1 MLDEKTETA
10 ITITSAKVDLDKV
23 PILIATYLPVEIC
36 VYYQVVPVN
45 IDGALLILGMVDQ
58 GDLAA
63 LDYVGKMLAFSQLEI
78 HVFPL
83 SFEEHQELIAYYF
96 NNPPTPAQIAAYKP
110 SKEETGETTTFA
122 VDDCSDESNEESVEA
137 ETSPEPASPSDS
149 AESVQQLLN
158 SILRRALDENA
169 DRIFIEINDDG
180 SCRVRYRQKGILRD
194 LFKDLS
200 NNIRTQLII
209 NLKAMLGMDSDSQ
222 ERQSAAVEKI
232 YRGQSLVL
240 QMRIVVHQDKEGA
253 ILNILQGV
261 ALDKYQQQQNQRRV
275 TETLAAIE
283 RAQQELD
290 LLHLSLKDTVEKVEH
305 YSGQIQPEWSN
316 VAPSL
321 EALMQK
327 MRQIHQ
333 LQEAWVNMQKS

>member
-1 MLDEKTETA
+1 MLDEKTESA
-10 ITITSAKVDLDKV
+10 ITITSAKVDLDRV

-63 LDYVGKMLAFSQLEI
+63 LEYVGKMLAFSQLQI
-78 HVFPL
+78 HIHPI

-110 SKEETGETTTFA
+110 SREENGETTAFA
-122 VDDCSDESNEESVEA
+122 VDECTDESIEESVET
-137 ETSPEPASPSDS
+137 ETPSDPTAPSDS

-158 SILRRALDENA
+158 SILRRALDEGA

-200 NNIRTQLII
+200 NKIREQLLF
-209 NLKAMLGMDSDSQ
+209 NLKAMLGMEKSS
-222 ERQSAAVEKI
+222 EEHQSAAVEKV
-232 YRGQSLVL
+232 YRGQSLIL
-240 QMRIVVHQDKEGA
+240 QLKIVPYRDKEGA
-253 ILNILQGV
+253 ILSILQGDAV
-261 ALDKYQQQQNQRRV
+261 DKYQQQQNQRRV

-283 RAQQELD
+283 RAQEELD
-290 LLHLSLKDTVEKVEH
+290 LLHLSLKDTVEKVER

-316 VAPSL
+316 VAPTL

-327 MRQIHQ
+327 VQQIQQ
-333 LQEAWVNMQKS
+333 LQETWVKMQKS